1 MEQPSNPDDTPD
13 AEEDLESIQAG
24 LNAQLDDSDDDVEDI
39 DEHVIRDD
47 GKDKGTD
54 FQRLYRKWGVRGF
67 DMMAKKLGGRQ
78 MLKLV
83 MTKTKISYLDHAKLL
98 VWNELNPV
106 KEKFFD

>member
-1 MEQPSNPDDTPD
+1 MNMLSGIMG
-13 AEEDLESIQAG
+13 S
-24 LNAQLDDSDDDVEDI
+24 
-39 DEHVIRDD
+39 
-47 GKDKGTD
+47 KGTD

-106 KEKFFD
+106 KQKLFCKIKWFIS